1 MTRTRALLLTL
12 TVLAAACSN
21 TDDDPRPV
29 DPPPCYPNCTTR
41 P

>member
-1 MTRTRALLLTL
+1 MTRTLALLAAA
-12 TVLAAACSN
+12 VLAFAACSN
-21 TDDDPRPV
+21 TERDPRPV